1 MTAPSDTA
9 RIVAAG
15 LDRTTAAIHAVPYS
29 ATRDAREHARRAER
43 LHRLYARRARWWA
56 VLERAATADSA
67 IPTVYVQA
75 VIYARCAADQQA
87 ADWAAS
93 AERWTERACTDA
105 TGACTAGTELVRGV
119 SA

>member
-1 MTAPSDTA
+1 MTTTENNRTS

-15 LDRTTAAIHAVPYS
+15 LDRVTAAIHAVPYTE
-29 ATRDAREHARRAER
+29 TRDAGEHARRAER
-43 LHRLYARRARWWA
+43 LHRLYTRRARWWA

-75 VIYARCAADQQA
+75 VIYARCAADHTA
-87 ADWAAS
+87 TDWATS
-93 AERWTERACTDA
+93 AEQWTDRARRA
-105 TGACTAGTELVRGV
+105 EAGAELVRGV